1 MKNLPWIMG
10 IWSWIVLPRCP
21 MMCKSA
27 PIYSQEKLHTCGISD
42 SFHILMSQHQH
53 VHVKKGI
60 PFPIFLGHNKHE
72 KQMKKVLQYLVTPS
86 QYMLLRELAINELA
100 RNLCITDK
108 KTKLRKKF
116 KNKLLSLANGKYK
129 KQQLHLL
136 YPILQLLA
144 FNIVL
149 SLAS

>member
-1 MKNLPWIMG
+1 
-10 IWSWIVLPRCP
+10 
-21 MMCKSA
+21 
-27 PIYSQEKLHTCGISD
+27 
-42 SFHILMSQHQH
+42 MSSML
-53 VHVKKGI
+53 KKEYLSYT
-60 PFPIFLGHNKHE
+60 FLGHNKHE

-100 RNLCITDK
+100 GNLHMMDK

-136 YPILQLLA
+136 YRILQLLA
-144 FNIVL
+144 FDIML
-149 SLAS
+149 SFAH

>member
-1 MKNLPWIMG
+1 MLKKEYPF
-10 IWSWIVLPRCP
+10 
-21 MMCKSA
+21 
-27 PIYSQEKLHTCGISD
+27 LH
-42 SFHILMSQHQH
+42 
-53 VHVKKGI
+53 
-60 PFPIFLGHNKHE
+60 FLGHNKHE

-86 QYMLLRELAINELA
+86 QYVLLRELAINELA
-100 RNLCITDK
+100 RNLHIMDK

-144 FNIVL
+144 FDVML

>member
-1 MKNLPWIMG
+1 ML
-10 IWSWIVLPRCP
+10 
-21 MMCKSA
+21 
-27 PIYSQEKLHTCGISD
+27 
-42 SFHILMSQHQH
+42 
-53 VHVKKGI
+53 KKEY
-60 PFPIFLGHNKHE
+60 PFLYFLGHNKHE

-100 RNLCITDK
+100 RNLCIMDK
-108 KTKLRKKF
+108 KTKLRRKL

-144 FNIVL
+144 FDVML
-149 SLAS
+149 SFAG